1 MDRTTLRFLRVANS
15 FIPDATDDGA
25 NMRNCAF
32 ILSQPGRE
40 FVVIS
45 GDGDWEYY
53 FLEDADDEIH
63 GRCVRRPLMRYAWD
77 RIWSFTLGALR
88 ATGLYTGGLSRL
100 RALTH

>member
-1 MDRTTLRFLRVANS
+1 MRFLRTAYS

-32 ILSQPGRE
+32 ILRQRGRE

-45 GDGDWEYY
+45 GDGDWEYD
-53 FLEDADDEIH
+53 FCEDADGEIY
-63 GRCVRRPLMRYAWD
+63 GRCIRKPFLRYVWDEAKSSIVRLL
-77 RIWSFTLGALR
+77 TLRALR